1 MIDSGVLVSAAL
13 SRLGNPARIVEAARA
28 GRFVLV
34 MSPKLRAELDDVLS
48 RPKIASRLDAE
59 ALDQVRRAIAAA
71 PVTPDP
77 PAVSVS
83 RDPKDDYL
91 IALAQRSGAACL
103 VSGDEDLT
111 VLTDIDPPV
120 RTPAAFLEELETW

>member
-1 MIDSGVLVSAAL
+1 
-13 SRLGNPARIVEAARA
+13 
-28 GRFVLV
+28 
-34 MSPKLRAELDDVLS
+34 MSPKLRAELEDVLS

-59 ALDQVRRAIAAA
+59 ALDQVRRAITAA

-77 PAVSVS
+77 PAAAVS

-91 IALAQRSGAACL
+91 IALAQRSEAACL

-111 VLTDIDPPV
+111 VLTDVAPPV
-120 RTPAAFLEELETW
+120 RTPAAFLAELETW